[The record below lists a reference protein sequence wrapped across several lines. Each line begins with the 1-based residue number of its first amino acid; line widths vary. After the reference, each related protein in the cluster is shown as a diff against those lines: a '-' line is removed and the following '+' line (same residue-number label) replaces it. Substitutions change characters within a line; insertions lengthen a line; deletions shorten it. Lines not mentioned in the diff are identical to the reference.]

1 MLASEE
7 WESFHP
13 NFSLLESLIIP
24 MTTINTGFEFPVI
37 MAWSK
42 IITEKFYVVYK
53 SEILF
58 FILSDKFGAN
68 N

>member
-1 MLASEE
+1 
-7 WESFHP
+7 
-13 NFSLLESLIIP
+13 

-58 FILSDKFGAN
+58 FILSDEFGAN